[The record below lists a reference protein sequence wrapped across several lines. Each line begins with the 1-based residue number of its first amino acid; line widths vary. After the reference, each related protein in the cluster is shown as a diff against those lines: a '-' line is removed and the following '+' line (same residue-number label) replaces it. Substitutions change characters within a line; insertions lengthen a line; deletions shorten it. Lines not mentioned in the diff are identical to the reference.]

1 VLTAAL
7 LAPASAAAAPDPA
20 DQPPFGGEPIL
31 PFVQHRPGEPAPAGF
46 RLSPAEAIAVAR
58 ATPEVRGELAAG
70 PLHPKAGTRGHD
82 RWQVS
87 WFGPGRDE
95 RAQVVIDDPAG
106 EVVEAWTGRQVDT
119 RLARGYDGAV
129 AGIANRWYVW
139 IPLCVLFLV
148 PFVDPRRPL
157 RLLHLDLL
165 VLLGFGVSQFFFNR
179 GEIGVSV
186 PLVYPVLLY
195 VLVRMIAT
203 GLSGDGRRERRE
215 RLIPVLPAWA
225 LVAAIAVLVVFRA
238 GVNLAEDNVI
248 DVGYAGVIGADRIAD
263 GEDVWDGGYWQTTEI
278 RGDVYGPANYLA
290 YVPFEQALPWSGKW
304 DDLPAARAAAIAFDL
319 LTALGLLA
327 LGRRLRDGE
336 EGRTLG
342 LALCFAWLAYPYTL
356 FTLDSSFND
365 ALVSASLVAT
375 LLVFASPLPRGA
387 ASAFGGLTK
396 FGTLALAPLFAAGTG
411 ERRLRSMVFF
421 TLGFAA
427 VAAALLLPLLPDG
440 GLREVYDRSLG
451 YQASRGGTFSIWGLD
466 PSLEPL
472 HTAVKVFAVGLALLF
487 AFVPRRRSIFQVAA
501 LGAAV
506 IVALQLTAAH
516 WLYPYAVWFA
526 PLVFVALFPAYRGV
540 ERPVRPPGT
549 QVSTPG

>member
-1 VLTAAL
+1 
-7 LAPASAAAAPDPA
+7 
-20 DQPPFGGEPIL
+20 
-31 PFVQHRPGEPAPAGF
+31 
-46 RLSPAEAIAVAR
+46 
-58 ATPEVRGELAAG
+58 
-70 PLHPKAGTRGHD
+70 
-82 RWQVS
+82 VS
-87 WFGPGRDE
+87 WFDSGRDE
-95 RAQVVIDDPAG
+95 RAQIVIDDPSG
-106 EVVEAWTGRQVDT
+106 KVVEAWTGQQVDT

-129 AGIANRWYVW
+129 AGIANRIYVW
-139 IPLCVLFLV
+139 LPLCLLFMA
-148 PFVDPRRPL
+148 PFFDPRRPL

-165 VLLGFGVSQFFFNR
+165 VLLGFGVSQIFFNR

-195 VLVRMIAT
+195 VLARMIFT
-203 GLSGDGRRERRE
+203 GLTRDGPRERRDP
-215 RLIPVLPAWA
+215 LIPFVPAWA
-225 LVAAIAVLVVFRA
+225 LVVAIVALVGFRA
-238 GVNLAEDNVI
+238 GVNIAEDNVI

-263 GEDVWDGGYWQTTEI
+263 GEDVWDGAYWDSTQI
-278 RGDVYGPANYLA
+278 RGDVYGPANYLS
-290 YVPFEQALPWSGKW
+290 YVPFEQAFPWRGHW

-319 LTALGLLA
+319 LTALGLLL
-327 LGRRLRDGE
+327 LGRRLRRGE
-336 EGRTLG
+336 EGRMLG
-342 LALCFAWLAYPYTL
+342 LGLCFAWLAYPYTL

-375 LLVFASPLPRGA
+375 LLVFASPLARGA

-411 ERRLRSMVFF
+411 ERRLRSMVVF

-427 VAAALLLPLLPDG
+427 VAALLVIPLLPDG
-440 GLREVYDRSLG
+440 GLREIYDRSLG

-472 HTAVKVFAVGLALLF
+472 HDAVKVFGVGLAVLF
-487 AFVPRRRSIFQVAA
+487 AFVPRRRSIFQIAA

-506 IVALQLTAAH
+506 IVALQLAAAH

-526 PLVFVALFPAYRGV
+526 PLVFVALFPAYRGS
-540 ERPVRPPGT
+540 EAPVRPAGA